1 MDDEDKAKQEANFV
15 WSAIMALA
23 LGMMLMS
30 ILGCVETKYVPVST
44 KTSVVEKETLVP
56 MPMPQDSATIRAWLE
71 CDEWGRVVMR
81 WLETE
86 RSKRAQL
93 QVSLDSMGV
102 MMARMKTLRD
112 TVYLPSREIV
122 RTDSIVVP
130 VPIEKPLGEW
140 ESRWML
146 IGKISSSI
154 LAAFLLYFVLKIAKF
169 YKMKV

>member
-1 MDDEDKAKQEANFV
+1 MEDENQEKRKADIV
-15 WSAIMALA
+15 WAVLLMTA
-23 LGMMLMS
+23 LGLMVMS

-71 CDEWGRVVMR
+71 CDERGRVVMR

-102 MMARMKTLRD
+102 MMARMKTVRD

-146 IGKISSSI
+146 IGKLSASI
-154 LAAFLLYFVLKIAKF
+154 LATFLLYFIMKIAKF
-169 YKMKV
+169 YRRKI

>member
-71 CDEWGRVVMR
+71 CDERGRVVMR

-86 RSKRAQL
+86 RSKRAEL
-93 QVSLDSMGV
+93 QVSLDSLGRLI
-102 MMARMKTLRD
+102 ARMRTARD
-112 TVYLPSREIV
+112 TVYLPSKEIV
-122 RTDSIVVP
+122 RTDSIEVP
-130 VPIEKPLGEW
+130 VPVERPLGRW
-140 ESRWML
+140 ERRWMF
-146 IGKISSSI
+146 IGKLSACV
-154 LAAFLLYFVLKIAKF
+154 LAALIMYFVMKIAMF
-169 YKMKV
+169 YKKKI